1 MMKSFD
7 PGKIL
12 LKDALEALRKGAM
25 TPENA
30 FAAVSFV
37 ELGADEPEAHL
48 ELACMY
54 RDGTGCTAD
63 TAKAVEH
70 LRRSAQL
77 GNALA
82 QYHMG
87 HLMYHGAL
95 DEADMAE
102 GMEWMGKAA
111 AQGCAEAAAFLEAV
125 SH

>member
-1 MMKSFD
+1 MKSFN
-7 PGKIL
+7 PGRII
-12 LKDALEALRKGAM
+12 LKDSLEALRKGSM

-37 ELGADEPEAHL
+37 ALGSDDPEAHL

-54 RDGTGCTAD
+54 RDGTGCAAD

-87 HLMYHGAL
+87 HLKYFGAL
-95 DEADMAE
+95 DENDEAE
-102 GMEWMGKAA
+102 GMELMKKAA
-111 AQGCAEAAAFLEAV
+111 AQGIAEAAAFLEEV
-125 SH
+125 SL